1 MKFIKLEYIDEA
13 IELINLSKVNVIKIG
28 ENYISFNTNEKEIL
42 VFKNENSFGAI
53 KNFEEGWLIWMSKIK
68 KWKYFIKK
76 L

>member
-1 MKFIKLEYIDEA
+1 MNFIKLEYIDEA

-53 KNFEEGWLIWMSKIK
+53 KNFEEG
-68 KWKYFIKK
+68 
-76 L
+76 